1 MSARRGGSG
10 FGVNPLSYS
19 EIQAF
24 CELTGETYTEWELDT
39 LAAMDNALLVE
50 ASRKSDKTKPA
61 MQPAT
66 NEALRNL
73 SKMMLARKKTKGQ

>member
-1 MSARRGGSG
+1 MSGRRGASG
-10 FGVNPLSYS
+10 FGVSPISYA

-24 CELTGETYTEWELDT
+24 SQLHGEHFTDWEVDT
-39 LAAMDNALLVE
+39 LAAMDNAFVVE
-50 ASRKSDKTKPA
+50 VSRKQDKNKPA

-73 SKMMLARKKTKGQ
+73 SKMMLSRKKK